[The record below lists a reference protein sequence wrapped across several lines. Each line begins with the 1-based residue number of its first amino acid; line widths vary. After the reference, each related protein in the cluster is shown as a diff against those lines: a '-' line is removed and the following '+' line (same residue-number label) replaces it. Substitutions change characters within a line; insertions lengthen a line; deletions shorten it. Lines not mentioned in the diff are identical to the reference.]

1 MPLYDDS
8 RKYSVKET
16 AQILGINSQSLRYY
30 DRVGLIEP
38 FYRDPDNQYRYYTIN
53 QFYQIE
59 MFKMAKGLG
68 LSLPDYRSI
77 YFTDDQVAQSDF
89 SDLEQTLDTLERD
102 TVAAREELDRRLL
115 EIARMRKNISILK
128 RNTVNG
134 KPYYDTLPE
143 RCVYVVDHDPNAPF
157 EETSIRMRKGR
168 RKYQDHL
175 TGYYGFLLD
184 ANAARHGEL
193 VIRKQ
198 FVELDV
204 MLEESDEILH
214 LPRGTYANFLY
225 HGFCPEE
232 PTDSLSDYLTQ
243 RPIDAPFLAAD
254 EIGYYD
260 RVPSIIHAVRVP
272 IPIAKNNSK

>member
-1 MPLYDDS
+1 MPLYDNS

-59 MFKMAKGLG
+59 MFKLAKSLG
-68 LSLPDYRSI
+68 LPLSDYRTI
-77 YFTDDQVAQSDF
+77 YFTDDQIERKDF
-89 SDLEQTLDTLERD
+89 RDLEQTLNDLERT
-102 TVAAREELDRRLL
+102 TVIAREELDRRLF
-115 EIARMRKNISILK
+115 EIARMRKNISVLQKAAI
-128 RNTVNG
+128 NG
-134 KPYYDTLPE
+134 RPYYDTLPD
-143 RCVYVVDHDPNAPF
+143 RCIYVVDHDPSVPF
-157 EETSIRMRKGR
+157 EETSIRMRRGR
-168 RKYQDHL
+168 RKYQNHL
-175 TGYYGFLLD
+175 TEYYGFLLD
-184 ANAARHGEL
+184 TDAAQHGDL

-198 FVELDV
+198 FVELDA
-204 MLEESDEILH
+204 MLEESDEVLH

-232 PTDSLSDYLTQ
+232 PTDSLSAYLTQ
-243 RPIDAPFLAAD
+243 RPVNAPYLVAD

-260 RVPSIIHAVRVP
+260 QVPSIIHAVRVP
-272 IPIAKNNSK
+272 VLEKEK

>member
-59 MFKMAKGLG
+59 MFKLAKSLG
-68 LSLPDYRSI
+68 LPLSDYRTI
-77 YFTDDQVAQSDF
+77 YFTDDQIGRKDF
-89 SDLEQTLDTLERD
+89 SDLEQTLNDLERT
-102 TVAAREELDRRLL
+102 TVIAREELDRRLL
-115 EIARMRKNISILK
+115 EIARMRKNISVLQKGAI
-128 RNTVNG
+128 NG
-134 KPYYDTLPE
+134 RPYYDTLPD
-143 RCVYVVDHDPNAPF
+143 RCIYVVDHDPNVPF
-157 EETSIRMRKGR
+157 EETSIRMRRGR
-168 RKYQDHL
+168 RKYQDYL
-175 TGYYGFLLD
+175 TEYYGFLLD
-184 ANAARHGEL
+184 TDAAQHGDL

-198 FVELDV
+198 FVELDT

-232 PTDSLSDYLTQ
+232 PTDSLSAYLTQ
-243 RPIDAPFLAAD
+243 RPVSAPYLVAD

-260 RVPSIIHAVRVP
+260 QVPSIIHAVRVP
-272 IPIAKNNSK
+272 VLEKEK